1 MKTEKVRLADVLPNP
16 NNPRKH
22 FAGIEELAASFGAN
36 IKAPGEPFIPP
47 ILVKDGSRYVI
58 VDGERRIRAMRK
70 LGVEEFTANVAEDM
84 EEADTISA
92 MVATDSKQVLTELEK
107 SRGVQ
112 QMLLLGVDPVR
123 VEKAAGIK
131 GAARVRKAMCKVG
144 GKSETMSIEHLL
156 AIEELRDDEA
166 AVKVLTECP
175 ENQWR
180 QEYGRIC
187 NMRKAREHYSALV
200 DAISTAGGTIVD
212 RVDSGY
218 TYKRAVFVGD
228 EVKDVEDSLFIVQNN
243 FVRVYA
249 EQWQKTV
256 DEAPDP
262 VQEAMKAQADVI
274 MQVLEDINEETTKR
288 GIIALAQDV
297 AGETALAVEMMLAF
311 RRDRYEYTSTNNDY
325 YNDYLTEHDIHFTA
339 PNQRGLGG
347 FAGCIQ
353 WLKGKPHIPK
363 SLANALAGVE
373 ETYLTYAIPLAQDLL
388 TRARMVKRHGFEP
401 TEEEQDV
408 IERLGAVIGQLREKA
423 GENGK

>member
-16 NNPRKH
+16 NNPRKD

-36 IKAPGEPFIPP
+36 VKAPGEPFIPP
-47 ILVKDGSRYVI
+47 ILVKDGSRYII

-84 EEADTISA
+84 EEADTLAA
-92 MVATDSKQVLTELEK
+92 MVATDSKQELTELEK

-131 GAARVRKAMCKVG
+131 GAAKVRKAMGKVG
-144 GKSETMSIEHLL
+144 GKSDTMSIEHLL
-156 AIEELRDDEA
+156 AIEELGDDAA
-166 AVKVLTECP
+166 AVKTLTECP

-180 QEYGRIC
+180 NEYGRIC
-187 NMRKAREHYSALV
+187 KMRESRERYKALV

-218 TYKRAVFVGD
+218 TYKRAVYVGD
-228 EVKDVEDSLFIVQNN
+228 EVKDVEDSLFIVRN
-243 FVRVYA
+243 RLGSVYS
-249 EQWQKTV
+249 EQWVKSV
-256 DEAPDP
+256 EEAPDP
-262 VQEAMKAQADVI
+262 VQEAMKAKADVI

-297 AGETALAVEMMLAF
+297 AGETELAVEMMLAF
-311 RRDRYEYTSTNNDY
+311 RRDRFEYTSTNNDY
-325 YNDYLTEHDIHFTA
+325 YNDYLTEHDIHFIA

-353 WLKGKPHIPK
+353 WLKGKPRIPK

-373 ETYLTYAIPLAQDLL
+373 DTYSTYAIPLAHDLL
-388 TRARMVKRHGFEP
+388 TRARMVKRYGFEP

-408 IERLGAVIGQLREKA
+408 LERLDTYIGKLQEKA
-423 GENGK
+423 GENG

>member
-1 MKTEKVRLADVLPNP
+1 MKTEKIRLADVLPNP
-16 NNPRKH
+16 NNPRKD

-36 IKAPGEPFIPP
+36 VKAPGEPFIPP

-70 LGVEEFTANVAEDM
+70 LGVDEFTANVAEDM
-84 EEADTISA
+84 EEADTFAA
-92 MVATDSKQVLTELEK
+92 MVATDSKQLLSELEK

-131 GAARVRKAMCKVG
+131 GAARIRKAMGKVG

-156 AIEELRDDEA
+156 AIEELSDDTA
-166 AVKVLTECP
+166 AMKTLTECP

-187 NMRKAREHYSALV
+187 KMREARERYNALV
-200 DAISTAGGTIVD
+200 NAISTAGGTIVD
-212 RVDSGY
+212 RVDSDY
-218 TYKRAVFVGD
+218 TYKRAVYVGD
-228 EVKDVEDSLFIVQNN
+228 EVKDVEDSLFIVRNKLGS
-243 FVRVYA
+243 VYS
-249 EQWQKTV
+249 EQWVKSV
-256 DEAPDP
+256 EEAPDP
-262 VQEAMKAQADVI
+262 IQEAMKAQADVI

-297 AGETALAVEMMLAF
+297 AGETALAVDMMLAF
-311 RRDRYEYTSTNNDY
+311 RRDRFGYMSTNNDY
-325 YNDYLTEHDIHFTA
+325 YNDYLTEHDIHFNA
-339 PNQRGLGG
+339 PYQRGLGG

-353 WLKGKPHIPK
+353 WLKGKPRIPK

-373 ETYLTYAIPLAQDLL
+373 DTYSTYAIPLAHDLL
-388 TRARMVKRHGFEP
+388 TRARMVKRQGFEP

-408 IERLGAVIGQLREKA
+408 LERLETSIGQLQEKA
-423 GENGK
+423 GKNG

>member
-16 NNPRKH
+16 NNPRKD

-36 IKAPGEPFIPP
+36 VKAPGEPFIPP

-84 EEADTISA
+84 EEADTIAA
-92 MVATDSKQVLTELEK
+92 MVATDSKQQLSELEK

-131 GAARVRKAMCKVG
+131 GAARVRKAMRNVG

-156 AIEELRDDEA
+156 AIEELGDDAA
-166 AVKVLTECP
+166 AVKTLTECP

-180 QEYGRIC
+180 NEYGRIC
-187 NMRKAREHYSALV
+187 KMRESREHYNALV

-218 TYKRAVFVGD
+218 TYKRAVYVGD
-228 EVKDVEDSLFIVQNN
+228 EVKDVEDSLFIVRNE
-243 FVRVYA
+243 FGRVYS
-249 EQWQKTV
+249 EQWVKSV
-256 DEAPDP
+256 EEAPDP
-262 VQEAMKAQADVI
+262 VQEALKAQADVI

-297 AGETALAVEMMLAF
+297 AGETSLAVEMMLAF

-325 YNDYLTEHDIHFTA
+325 YNDYLTEHDIHFVA

-353 WLKGKPHIPK
+353 WLKGKPRIPK

-373 ETYLTYAIPLAQDLL
+373 DTYSTYAIPLAQDLL
-388 TRARMVKRHGFEP
+388 TRARLVERHGFEP

-408 IERLGAVIGQLREKA
+408 LERLETSICHLREKA
-423 GENGK
+423 GDNGK

>member
-1 MKTEKVRLADVLPNP
+1 MKTEKIRLADVLPNP
-16 NNPRKH
+16 NNPRKD

-36 IKAPGEPFIPP
+36 VKAPGEPFIPP

-70 LGVEEFTANVAEDM
+70 LGVDEFTANVAEDM
-84 EEADTISA
+84 EEADTFAA
-92 MVATDSKQVLTELEK
+92 MVATDSKQPLSELEK

-131 GAARVRKAMCKVG
+131 GAARIRKAMGKVG

-156 AIEELRDDEA
+156 AIEELSDDTA
-166 AVKVLTECP
+166 AVKTLTECP

-187 NMRKAREHYSALV
+187 KMREARERYNALV
-200 DAISTAGGTIVD
+200 NAISTAGGTIVD
-212 RVDSGY
+212 RVDSDY
-218 TYKRAVFVGD
+218 TYKRAVYVGD
-228 EVKDVEDSLFIVQNN
+228 EVKDVEDSLFIVRNKLGS
-243 FVRVYA
+243 VYS
-249 EQWQKTV
+249 EQWVKSV
-256 DEAPDP
+256 EEAPDP
-262 VQEAMKAQADVI
+262 IQEAMKAQADVI

-297 AGETALAVEMMLAF
+297 AGETALAVDMMLAF
-311 RRDRYEYTSTNNDY
+311 RRDRFGYMSTNNDY
-325 YNDYLTEHDIHFTA
+325 YNDYLTEHDIHFNA
-339 PNQRGLGG
+339 PYQRGLGG

-353 WLKGKPHIPK
+353 WLKGKPRIPK

-373 ETYLTYAIPLAQDLL
+373 DTYSTYAIPLAQDLL
-388 TRARMVKRHGFEP
+388 TRARMVKRQGFEP

-408 IERLGAVIGQLREKA
+408 LERLETSIGQLQEKA
-423 GENGK
+423 GKNG